1 MATQK
6 QSTTGGVDR
15 VAGSTSLADVIDR
28 ILDKGLVIDAW
39 IRVSLVGLEI
49 LTIEA
54 RVVVASV
61 DTYLRFADAISG
73 RALASAPST
82 RAVSEAPHEQRQ
94 LPSAQEIQHYLEESG
109 EGMSLDKLAE
119 HFGAPREALAERL
132 RDLVS
137 AGGVTAREGAHD
149 HGRP

>member
-1 MATQK
+1 MAYQK

-39 IRVSLVGLEI
+39 IRVSVVGLEI
-49 LTIEA
+49 LTVEA

-73 RALASAPST
+73 RPLASVPAT
-82 RAVSEAPHEQRQ
+82 RAEPEPPPAPRQ

-109 EGMSLDKLAE
+109 EGMSLDKLAA
-119 HFGAPREALAERL
+119 HFDAPREALAERL
-132 RDLVS
+132 RGLVS
-137 AGGVTAREGAHD
+137 AGGVMERERHS
-149 HGRP
+149 

>member
-1 MATQK
+1 MAYQK

-39 IRVSLVGLEI
+39 IRVSLVGFEI
-49 LTIEA
+49 LTVEA

-61 DTYLRFADAISG
+61 DTYLRFADAIS
-73 RALASAPST
+73 RMPLASAPPT
-82 RAVSEAPHEQRQ
+82 QAEPEAPPEQRQ
-94 LPSAQEIQHYLEESG
+94 LPSAQEIRHYLEESG
-109 EGMSLDKLAE
+109 EGMSLDKLAA

-132 RDLVS
+132 RGLVS
-137 AGGVTAREGAHD
+137 AGGVIEREGHS
-149 HGRP
+149 

>member
-1 MATQK
+1 MAYQK

-49 LTIEA
+49 LTVEA

-73 RALASAPST
+73 RPLASVPGT
-82 RAVSEAPHEQRQ
+82 RAEPQAPPAPRQ
-94 LPSAQEIQHYLEESG
+94 LPSAQEIQHYLEEAG
-109 EGMSLDKLAE
+109 EGLSLDKLAE
-119 HFGAPREALAERL
+119 HFDAPREALAERL
-132 RDLVS
+132 RSLVS
-137 AGGVTAREGAHD
+137 AGGVMERQGHS
-149 HGRP
+149 

>member
-1 MATQK
+1 MHGNRVGMGPMAYQK
-6 QSTTGGVDR
+6 QGTTGGGDR

-61 DTYLRFADAISG
+61 DTYLRFADAIG
-73 RALASAPST
+73 RLPLASAPPALAE
-82 RAVSEAPHEQRQ
+82 REAPPDQRQ

-109 EGMSLDKLAE
+109 TGTSLDKLAE
-119 HFGAPREALAERL
+119 HFGAP
-132 RDLVS
+132 
-137 AGGVTAREGAHD
+137 
-149 HGRP
+149 